1 MNVREEIKISRNK
14 IIKATLDGI
23 ETSVE
28 LYQKWSGGE
37 WVCNAPEYL
46 LTVKIAESIAIEI
59 ENIGAKEL
67 ITLEDNLDYLLGL
80 ADAKGK
86 GSISNKVRKNGRC
99 DISVWREDEKP
110 KALIEVKNSVF
121 SLRKITSD
129 INRIKEVLKRK
140 TSKSTFEFGLIAF
153 YIDRHYESGNA
164 KNKIREQAKKIF
176 EQAKNLHK
184 DINFKFH
191 YREET
196 TTLKDT
202 DAWASVVFEITR
214 NANK

>member
-1 MNVREEIKISRNK
+1 MSTIISQNKLIKL
-14 IIKATLDGI
+14 TLDGI

-46 LTVKIAESIAIEI
+46 LTVKIAESIATEI
-59 ENIGAKEL
+59 EKIGGKEL
-67 ITLEDNLDYLLGL
+67 ITLEDNLDYLLDL
-80 ADAKGK
+80 ANAKGR
-86 GSISNKVRKNGRC
+86 GTMSHKVRKNGRC
-99 DISVWREDEKP
+99 DISMWREDEKP

-129 INRIKEVLKRK
+129 IDRIKEVLKRN

-153 YIDRHYESGNA
+153 YIDRHYETGNA
-164 KNKIREQAKKIF
+164 KKRIKAQADKIF
-176 EQAKNLHK
+176 EQAQKLHK

-191 YREET
+191 YREEKIS
-196 TTLKDT
+196 LKDA

-214 NANK
+214 NDNK